1 MQQLCGQAHELIFL
15 RSTQGTFVI
24 SQVLEILFQ
33 ITVPYSEPAAVA
45 SLQNIGVS
53 LMSMPSPHTHSK
65 NPALKGKAQLSFG
78 LLQSFNSSHVFL
90 GDTGQGEH
98 SLIYLLNELKPRHT

>member
-1 MQQLCGQAHELIFL
+1 M
-15 RSTQGTFVI
+15 I

-33 ITVPYSEPAAVA
+33 IIVPYSEPAVVA

-53 LMSMPSPHTHSK
+53 LMSMPSPHTHFK
-65 NPALKGKAQLSFG
+65 NPAPKGKAKLSFG
-78 LLQSFNSSHVFL
+78 LLQSFVSSHVFL

-98 SLIYLLNELKPRHT
+98 SLIHLLNKLKPKHT